1 MSEEPSGGG
10 TTFSLVFISKKII
23 NLHWTLDRLEVVYGI
38 LLWIFLGSL
47 QQPRVNWQRRVFI
60 SQVYCLVIWW
70 WYFGQ
75 LQTSRWHRFLQIKTR
90 PKSAPPSSAG
100 SPETRY
106 LPMLAISHSWH
117 SRMLS
122 VNFLFRDETE
132 EILDSILP
140 PREWEEDGKE
150 NVNKTKG
157 SFLKSEQLMKI
168 FWTFLKKKN

>member
-1 MSEEPSGGG
+1 MKKSNNCRTSLDKMSEEPSGGG
-10 TTFSLVFISKKII
+10 TTFSLVFISKFFI

-47 QQPRVNWQRRVFI
+47 QQPRANWQRRVFI

-75 LQTSRWHRFLQIKTR
+75 LQTSRWHWFLQIKTR

-106 LPMLAISHSWH
+106 LPMLATSHSWH

-122 VNFLFRDETE
+122 VFIQRWNRGDLGLNFA
-132 EILDSILP
+132 
-140 PREWEEDGKE
+140 
-150 NVNKTKG
+150 TKRMG
-157 SFLKSEQLMKI
+157 GR
-168 FWTFLKKKN
+168 W

>member
-1 MSEEPSGGG
+1 MKKSNNCRTSLDKMSEEPSGGG

-106 LPMLAISHSWH
+106 HSWH

-122 VNFLFRDETE
+122 SLIDTTFYSEMKPRRSWTQFCHQENGRKMVRKMSTRPRVLF
-132 EILDSILP
+132 
-140 PREWEEDGKE
+140 
-150 NVNKTKG
+150 
-157 SFLKSEQLMKI
+157 
-168 FWTFLKKKN
+168 